1 MRMFVAGEWRGA
13 ETEPIEQ
20 PYSGELVDRVPAATV
35 EDVEQALT
43 AAVAG
48 ARAMAELTAW
58 ERSEI
63 LNRAADLLAARHE
76 DLART
81 ISLEEGKPLAE
92 ARLEVGRS
100 PELLRLCA
108 FEGTQLRGETLPLD
122 AASNGAGKFG
132 LTLRVP
138 CGVIVAITPFNY
150 PLLLV
155 VHKVGPALA
164 AGNALVLKPA
174 GRTPLVAL
182 KLTELLLEAGI
193 PELGIQCITG
203 SGSAIGPLLCADSRV
218 RKISFTGSADAGEAI
233 TRVAG
238 IKRVSLELGANS
250 PLIVLADADVEQVA
264 AATAVGGYTNAGQAC
279 ISTQRVLADRRVYGD
294 LLEALT
300 PKVEAITTGDPL
312 DESTQL
318 SAMITEQ
325 EAQRVGAWIEEAV
338 AEGARVVTG
347 GVRDGAVYAATVVAD
362 VEPTMRISRSE
373 LFGPAVALS
382 PVAGIE
388 EALALANDS
397 DYGLSAGIYTRDI
410 DAALAFARRAEAG
423 NVHINGTP
431 TWRAD
436 LMPYGGFKRSGIG
449 KEGPRYAVAEMTEQ
463 KTIVVH

>member
-1 MRMFVAGEWRGA
+1 MFVAGEWRGA

-138 CGVIVAITPFNY
+138 CGVVVAITPFNY

-164 AGNALVLKPA
+164 AGNAVVLKPA
-174 GRTPLVAL
+174 VRTPLVAL

-203 SGSAIGPLLCADSRV
+203 SGPAIGPLLCADSRV

-279 ISTQRVLADRRVYGD
+279 ISTQRVLVDRRVYGD

-300 PKVEAITTGDPL
+300 PKVEAIATGDPL

-397 DYGLSAGIYTRDI
+397 DYGLSAGIYTRDV

>member
-1 MRMFVAGEWRGA
+1 VKMFVAGEWRGA
-13 ETEPIEQ
+13 ETEPIQQ
-20 PYSGELVDRVPAATV
+20 PYSGELVDYVPAATAD
-35 EDVEQALT
+35 DVENALS
-43 AAVAG
+43 AAAAG
-48 ARAMAELTAW
+48 AQAMATLTAW
-58 ERSEI
+58 ERSTI
-63 LNRAADLLAARHE
+63 LNRAADLLDAREE
-76 DLART
+76 DFART

-92 ARLEVGRS
+92 ARVEVDRC

-108 FEGTQLRGETLPLD
+108 FEGSQLRGETLPLD

-138 CGVIVAITPFNY
+138 CGVVVAITPFNY

-155 VHKVGPALA
+155 VHKLGPALA
-164 AGNALVLKPA
+164 GGNAVILKPA

-182 KLTELLLEAGI
+182 KLMEVLLEAGI

-203 SGSAIGPLLCADSRV
+203 SGQTIGPWLCRDARV

-233 TRVAG
+233 TSVAG
-238 IKRVSLELGANS
+238 IKRISLELGSNS
-250 PLIVLADADVEQVA
+250 PLVVLADADVEQVA

-279 ISTQRVLADRRVYGD
+279 ISTQRVLVDRRVYGD
-294 LLEALT
+294 LVDALT
-300 PKVEAITTGDPL
+300 PKVEAIATGDPL
-312 DESTQL
+312 QEDTQL
-318 SAMITEQ
+318 SALITEE
-325 EAQRVGAWIEEAV
+325 EAQRVSAWVEEAV

-362 VEPTMRISRSE
+362 VKPRMRISRSE

-382 PVAGIE
+382 PVGGIE

-397 DYGLSAGIYTRDI
+397 DYGLSAGIYTRDV

-436 LMPYGGFKRSGIG
+436 LMPYGGLKRSGIG
-449 KEGPRYAVAEMTEQ
+449 KEGARYAVEEMTEQ

>member
-1 MRMFVAGEWRGA
+1 MKMFVAGEWRGV

-20 PYSGELVDRVPAATV
+20 PYSGELVDRVPVATAH
-35 EDVEQALT
+35 DVEHAIT

-58 ERSEI
+58 ERGEI

-92 ARLEVGRS
+92 ARLEVGRT

-138 CGVIVAITPFNY
+138 CGVVVAITPFNY

-164 AGNALVLKPA
+164 AGNAVILKPA

-182 KLTELLLEAGI
+182 KLTELLLEAGL
-193 PELGIQCITG
+193 PELAIQCLTG
-203 SGSAIGPLLCADSRV
+203 PGATIGPLLCADPRV

-238 IKRVSLELGANS
+238 IKRISLELGANS
-250 PLIVLADADVEQVA
+250 PLVVLADADVEHVA

-279 ISTQRVLADRRVYGD
+279 ISTQRVLVDRRVYGD
-294 LLEALT
+294 LLDALT
-300 PKVEAITTGDPL
+300 PRVEAIATGDPL

-338 AEGARVVTG
+338 AGGARVVTG
-347 GVRDGAVYAATVVAD
+347 GARDGAVYAATVVAD
-362 VEPTMRISRSE
+362 VEPTMKISRAE
-373 LFGPAVALS
+373 LFGPAVAIS
-382 PVAGIE
+382 PVAGID

-397 DYGLSAGIYTRDI
+397 DYGLSAGIYTRDV

-449 KEGPRYAVAEMTEQ
+449 KEGARYAVAEMTEQ

>member
-1 MRMFVAGEWRGA
+1 MKMFVAGEWLGP
-13 ETEPIEQ
+13 ETEPIQ
-20 PYSGELVDRVPAATV
+20 HPYSGEVVDSVPAATV
-35 EDVEQALT
+35 EDVEKALS

-48 ARAMAELTAW
+48 GRAMAALTAW
-58 ERSEI
+58 ERSDI
-63 LNRAADLLAARHE
+63 LNRAADLLDARHE
-76 DLART
+76 EFART

-92 ARLEVGRS
+92 ARLEVRRT

-132 LTLRVP
+132 LTVRVP
-138 CGVIVAITPFNY
+138 CGVVVAITPFNY

-155 VHKVGPALA
+155 AHKVGPALA
-164 AGNALVLKPA
+164 AGNAVILKPA

-182 KLTELLLEAGI
+182 KLTALLLEAGV

-203 SGSAIGPLLCADSRV
+203 SGPTIGPRLCADSRV

-238 IKRVSLELGANS
+238 IKRISLELGSNS
-250 PLIVLADADVEQVA
+250 PLVVLPDADVEQVA
-264 AATAVGGYTNAGQAC
+264 AATAVAGYTNAGQAC
-279 ISTQRVLADRRVYGD
+279 ISTQRVLVDRRVYGD
-294 LLEALT
+294 LLEALA
-300 PKVEAITTGDPL
+300 PKVEAIATGDPL

-325 EAQRVGAWIEEAV
+325 EAQRVSAWVEEAV
-338 AEGARVVTG
+338 ADGARVVTG
-347 GVRDGAVYAATVVAD
+347 GVREGAVYAATVVAD
-362 VEPTMRISRSE
+362 VDPNMRISRSE

-382 PVAGIE
+382 PVEGIE

-397 DYGLSAGIYTRDI
+397 DYGLSAGIYTRDV

-449 KEGPRYAVAEMTEQ
+449 KEGPRYAVEEMTEQ